1 MKSKHLL
8 MMAIPMLAIFSC
20 NRDIYVP
27 NQVNAPLLKEK
38 NEFKANLSLS
48 NWQAAYAVSDN
59 IAIMVNG
66 QYVSR
71 AFMFDNDNNSNDD
84 DLFVD
89 KNTRGGLLEGG
100 VGFFKALDTKQR
112 AVFDVYAGYGNGAFK
127 TLEGAYSS
135 APSGTSK
142 LDYQLRTQ
150 FHKFFVQPSFGLS
163 HKVVEAAFTPRFS
176 IVKFYN
182 QTMGVKAF
190 EDNTQR
196 RDNFLHLG
204 EKAVPFFEPAFTVR
218 VGYRYVKFHAQ
229 LMFSVPMNDETYS
242 GYDVND
248 YFQPVSFQTGVSLN
262 FGEWV
267 KKAGKK

>member
-8 MMAIPMLAIFSC
+8 MAIPMLAFIAC

-48 NWQAAYAVSDN
+48 NWQAAYAVSNN

-71 AFMFDNDNNSNDD
+71 AFWFDNDDNSNDD

-100 VGFFKALDTKQR
+100 VGFFKALDPNQR

-135 APSGTSK
+135 APDGTSK
-142 LDYQLRTQ
+142 L
-150 FHKFFVQPSFGLS
+150 
-163 HKVVEAAFTPRFS
+163 
-176 IVKFYN
+176 
-182 QTMGVKAF
+182 
-190 EDNTQR
+190 
-196 RDNFLHLG
+196 
-204 EKAVPFFEPAFTVR
+204 
-218 VGYRYVKFHAQ
+218 
-229 LMFSVPMNDETYS
+229 
-242 GYDVND
+242 
-248 YFQPVSFQTGVSLN
+248 
-262 FGEWV
+262 
-267 KKAGKK
+267 

>member
-1 MKSKHLL
+1 MKRKHLFL
-8 MMAIPMLAIFSC
+8 MAIPMLAIMSC

-48 NWQAAYAVSDN
+48 NWQAAYAVSNN

-71 AFMFDNDNNSNDD
+71 AFWFDNDANGDD
-84 DLFVD
+84 DELFVD
-89 KNTRGGLLEGG
+89 KNTRGGILEGG

-135 APSGTSK
+135 APDGTSK

-176 IVKFYN
+176 LVKFYG

-190 EDNTQR
+190 ENDTQR
-196 RDNFLHLG
+196 RDNFLRLG
-204 EKAVPFFEPAFTVR
+204 DNAVPFFEPAFTVR

-262 FGEWV
+262 FGDWV
-267 KKAGKK
+267 KKSGKR

>member
-8 MMAIPMLAIFSC
+8 LAIPMLAFISC

-71 AFMFDNDNNSNDD
+71 AFWFDNDDNNNDD

-135 APSGTSK
+135 APDGTSK
-142 LDYQLRTQ
+142 IDYQLRTQ

-190 EDNTQR
+190 ENDTQR
-196 RDNFLHLG
+196 RDNFLRLG
-204 EKAVPFFEPAFTVR
+204 DNAVPFFEPAFTVR

-262 FGEWV
+262 FGDWV
-267 KKAGKK
+267 KKAGKR